1 MVANPSMHKCVKK
14 AKAEEA
20 QKTTEKE
27 EEQTEDVGM
36 NLPQFDKGATQ
47 ILLKF
52 QEWMISNDMGSENT
66 TSLYLAQVKG
76 FLINYEE
83 NHPWYIANCLLSPVS
98 AKTLL
103 PMPIGYLMAPE
114 RSSHARKN
122 FYSAMQKFIEFLSY

>member
-47 ILLKF
+47 ILL
-52 QEWMISNDMGSENT
+52 
-66 TSLYLAQVKG
+66 
-76 FLINYEE
+76 
-83 NHPWYIANCLLSPVS
+83 
-98 AKTLL
+98 
-103 PMPIGYLMAPE
+103 
-114 RSSHARKN
+114 
-122 FYSAMQKFIEFLSY
+122 